1 MCQECNEKQAKTI
14 EAIERGDGEAF
25 RKLESEL
32 WTHKCI
38 AHLHIDPAPQQE
50 SLFELEEA

>member
-1 MCQECNEKQAKTI
+1 MCQECEENDENTIQAI
-14 EAIERGDGEAF
+14 IDGDAEAF
-25 RKLESEL
+25 QKAERKR

-50 SLFELEEA
+50 TLFEMEAG